1 MQESNKV
8 TSGRLVTG
16 AVFIVLGIFLLLV
29 RFTELPI
36 GHGLWP
42 FFLIVGGLL
51 FYLGYFWSHNRRPG
65 AVGMLFPGTYLLI
78 IGLLFLVLN
87 IIGWRYMQYLWPIFV
102 LGVAISFAVMYFFTP
117 AGDKDKKDLR
127 STALIML
134 VISAGLFVIA
144 AKAGIFWPIALV
156 VIGLFIIFKSFNR

>member
-78 IGLLFLVLN
+78 IGLLFL
-87 IIGWRYMQYLWPIFV
+87 
-102 LGVAISFAVMYFFTP
+102 AISFAVMYFFTP